1 MRATRRP
8 RRGNSGLTLMEVLIA
23 VSLLSLLSIG
33 MLIALRVSLGA
44 LGKTN
49 TKLID
54 NRRVAG
60 TQRILEQEIAGF
72 VPVMALCGATPGPNG
87 PKERTPFFQGEP
99 QAMRFVSTYSL
110 EEAWRGSPQILE
122 FSVIPREDGKGVRLI
137 VNEHRYFGPLS
148 AGAFCLGMA
157 FNPALG
163 YQMARFPPIAPG
175 PRSFVLADRLAYC
188 RFSYLVPA
196 PPPVITQWRPAWLF
210 GRWPLGVRVEMAPL
224 EEDPSRL
231 RPVTITS
238 AIRITK
244 ALDIEYV
251 DW

>member
-72 VPVMALCGATPGPNG
+72 VPVMALCGPTPGPNG

-122 FSVIPREDGKGVRLI
+122 FSVIPREDDG
-137 VNEHRYFGPLS
+137 
-148 AGAFCLGMA
+148 
-157 FNPALG
+157 
-163 YQMARFPPIAPG
+163 
-175 PRSFVLADRLAYC
+175 
-188 RFSYLVPA
+188 
-196 PPPVITQWRPAWLF
+196 
-210 GRWPLGVRVEMAPL
+210 
-224 EEDPSRL
+224 L
-231 RPVTITS
+231 R
-238 AIRITK
+238 A
-244 ALDIEYV
+244 
-251 DW
+251 